1 MKEQPNMTVLSDT
14 FDLYMRKGKEAKDK
28 GNFTLAKRN
37 FLLAGETMMQMA
49 KQSQGKL
56 KEARMERARTLVDL
70 SENLGKK
77 PIKVEK
83 KDDGKSSEGEDD
95 DVKKWQAAKVPDI
108 KFSDVAGLD
117 EVKKT
122 ITIRMINPVK
132 YPDKYKMYGKK
143 SGGGVLLYG
152 PPGTGKTMIAKAI
165 ANEVGA
171 KFYAVKGSDIV
182 SKWVGD
188 SEKNINSLFEEAN
201 KQDRAIIFI
210 DEMDNLLGK
219 RGDDTHNNKR
229 VNEFLQQI
237 DGFAGRN
244 QNLLLL
250 GATNRPWDID
260 SAAMRS
266 GRFSQKIYLPLPDAP
281 ARKFMLEKNM
291 KNVPVSDD
299 FDIDKIVD
307 QTENYSGADIEE
319 LCDRAKDEPLLEAIA
334 TDSII
339 KVTNADFD
347 RVLEIMPPSVTPK
360 EIKLFDDYNNE
371 VSGYIKK
378 NKNEG

>member
-143 SGGGVLLYG
+143 SGGGELLYG
-152 PPGTGKTMIAKAI
+152 PPWT
-165 ANEVGA
+165 
-171 KFYAVKGSDIV
+171 
-182 SKWVGD
+182 
-188 SEKNINSLFEEAN
+188 
-201 KQDRAIIFI
+201 
-210 DEMDNLLGK
+210 
-219 RGDDTHNNKR
+219 
-229 VNEFLQQI
+229 
-237 DGFAGRN
+237 
-244 QNLLLL
+244 
-250 GATNRPWDID
+250 
-260 SAAMRS
+260 
-266 GRFSQKIYLPLPDAP
+266 
-281 ARKFMLEKNM
+281 
-291 KNVPVSDD
+291 
-299 FDIDKIVD
+299 
-307 QTENYSGADIEE
+307 
-319 LCDRAKDEPLLEAIA
+319 
-334 TDSII
+334 
-339 KVTNADFD
+339 
-347 RVLEIMPPSVTPK
+347 
-360 EIKLFDDYNNE
+360 
-371 VSGYIKK
+371 
-378 NKNEG
+378 